1 LWSKL
6 VEASIS
12 SIIQS
17 LVENDLALQDALE
30 RGYANYSALARLL
43 KPKVE
48 DILER
53 EIKLEGLITAVK
65 RAKVSYQPRPN
76 YLEIVS
82 QSIINL
88 RTDVAK
94 ISLEKSR
101 RTIERA
107 RKILTG
113 YPGAFLQVLEGATT
127 LTLIIDQRI
136 FNEIRPAFRREDV
149 LDEKQNLAAL
159 IVQSSRDIVDT
170 PGCIVALY
178 IPISRN
184 RINIEETVSCFTE
197 TIIVLKMEDAG
208 RAFNLLT
215 DLISNARKMMAR
227 RSRS

>member
-1 LWSKL
+1 M

-170 PGCIVALY
+170 PGCIV
-178 IPISRN
+178 
-184 RINIEETVSCFTE
+184 
-197 TIIVLKMEDAG
+197 
-208 RAFNLLT
+208 
-215 DLISNARKMMAR
+215 
-227 RSRS
+227 